1 MDSRN
6 ATSMASIVT
15 CAVMIARQEPRS
27 PAHLWEVDWQA
38 LGKELEPPQ
47 VFVQKLKD
55 TALLMASG
63 KKLES
68 FSKALWREMNRLPH
82 LWLVESNTLQPQEL
96 GRQSPELA
104 GLEQLR
110 LCVKAFAEIAVP
122 HCQQDSSIPV
132 ICFHGVLTFP
142 MSSNPPISAR
152 LALEGQL
159 VQETVLA
166 QELRL
171 AEERQA
177 VQLQELQAFDVPD
190 DDLEAVQQRIQQ
202 LEVTYA
208 ALSGGE
214 PEADGV
220 RELKA
225 GGQLR

>member
-1 MDSRN
+1 MLPTAFNLLREQHVAEVSMALGHPEVCLQYQMDSRN

-122 HCQQDSSIPV
+122 SK
-132 ICFHGVLTFP
+132 
-142 MSSNPPISAR
+142 
-152 LALEGQL
+152 
-159 VQETVLA
+159 ET
-166 QELRL
+166 E
-171 AEERQA
+171 
-177 VQLQELQAFDVPD
+177 
-190 DDLEAVQQRIQQ
+190 
-202 LEVTYA
+202 T
-208 ALSGGE
+208 
-214 PEADGV
+214 
-220 RELKA
+220 
-225 GGQLR
+225 